1 LRETREITDCEFE
14 AMVTIKQLRYLI
26 AIADQL
32 HFRRAAEFMHV
43 SQPTISGQLRSMEIN
58 LGVQLVERTRTRVL
72 LTPIGK
78 SIADRGRIILSEV
91 EQIADLAKHGLNPL
105 DGTFRLGILS
115 TLGPYLLPHIL
126 PALHAKYP
134 NLRLYIRE
142 GMPDA
147 LVHDL
152 EDGKLDLLLFPLP
165 IRRREIESVPLF
177 REPLL
182 VVVPKDHRIAAK
194 KSVRRDDLRNE
205 TVLALARGYRLH
217 DQVHDLCEDFNANL
231 SIDFEGTS
239 LDTLR
244 QMVSMGL
251 GISFLPMLYVLA
263 ETEDDESVAVRP
275 IDRSPPS
282 RTIGMAWRKQSS
294 HQKEYEAL
302 ANFICATLEDIP
314 GIMALR

>member
-1 LRETREITDCEFE
+1 
-14 AMVTIKQLRYLI
+14 MVTLKQLRYLV

-32 HFRRAAEFMHV
+32 HFRRAAELVHV
-43 SQPTISGQLRSMEIN
+43 SQPTISGQLRDME
-58 LGVQLVERTRTRVL
+58 LKMGAQLVERSRSRVL

-78 SIADRGRIILSEV
+78 IIADRARLILGEV
-91 EQIADLAKHGLNPL
+91 EQITDLTKHGLNPL
-105 DGTFRLGILS
+105 GGTFRLGILP

-126 PALHAKYP
+126 PALHEKYS

-152 EDGKLDLLLFPLP
+152 EEGKLDLLLFPLP
-165 IRRREIESVPLF
+165 IRRAEVISVPLF

-182 VVVPKDHRIAAK
+182 VVVPKDHCIAAK
-194 KSVRRDDLRNE
+194 KTVRREDLRNE
-205 TVLALARGYRLH
+205 TVLALARGHRLH
-217 DQVHDLCEDFNANL
+217 DQVHDLCKDFNANISL
-231 SIDFEGTS
+231 DFEGTS

-263 ETEDDESVAVRP
+263 ETQDDESVAVRP
-275 IDRSPPS
+275 VDRNAPS
-282 RTIGMAWRKQSS
+282 RVNCLAWRRQSP
-294 HQKEYEAL
+294 HQKEYEEL
-302 ANFICATLEDIP
+302 ADFIRTALEDVP
-314 GIMALR
+314 GIMTLR